1 MAYIETAL
9 VSSAGKL
16 LIQLDDGT
24 VIDAGYVRGGQ
35 GSAGKDGADGSPGI
49 PGAKGDPGENGAKW
63 HTGVGAPEVGLG
75 ENGDLYMDVAASV
88 LPIYQ
93 KVGGNWMFL
102 ANLKVTPAG
111 GGGGGSAAPGGDGR
125 PPIIYPPTNPGQQ
138 PGTYPGGGAL
148 EDGDLWWD
156 PDSGYLY
163 IYLNGQWHPIGER
176 PPVAVQPTPPDYNA
190 SGDIDNQYPIVEG
203 DLWFD
208 SDQGALYVAV
218 TNVDGDL
225 VWVITTPADRTILE
239 DEIPTTRYVFPA
251 AADKQIE
258 VNDTTGI
265 SYIYNASKNQWI
277 DLPKSP
283 GWQYFQDDAPE
294 DNDENNL
301 RPGDLW
307 INSTDNLIYVWT
319 GDNWAEVSTCS
330 GGGGGTGDVT
340 KEYVDAQ
347 DQKILDTLAPTIDT
361 GAWEYRDAD
370 PMDSGVFQT
379 LLTDPAGPSF
389 EFATDFEST
398 KWLKIRETDLDGEYH
413 YFLNYISR
421 GNAVQLFDD
430 EGNPLALYFIRA
442 EAQQSTDRYYLAVDN
457 INVTGSFPA
466 SGDKINFKF
475 YTSLPGTSGEYV
487 SKRGDTMTGP
497 LYFALNQPLEDEDA
511 VVGEVGFKVQ
521 EAGFVVNN
529 KQPSDPDQ
537 YYSEMIMS
545 GASTTLRA
553 VRPDQTKPVGELYI
567 GNRETYIDSNEKNFN
582 LYGQGVKLHTYLD
595 NITYN
600 YIGFY
605 DSDTRD
611 ATKVAQWDKEQ
622 FSITGIA
629 SAGVDAASAF
639 MATEDNHIATKKYAD
654 NLLDFSQYEE
664 LS

>member
-1 MAYIETAL
+1 MYDPISVSTAL
-9 VSSAGKL
+9 VSAGGDL
-16 LIQLDDGT
+16 LIELTDGT
-24 VIDAGYVRGGQ
+24 IINAGRVRGNPGPKGDTGDQ
-35 GSAGKDGADGSPGI
+35 GIRGAHGKDGIDGT
-49 PGAKGDPGENGAKW
+49 NGAKW
-63 HTGVGAPEVGLG
+63 HTGVGAPDLDLG
-75 ENGDLYMDVAASV
+75 VNGDLYMDVAASV

-93 KVGGNWMFL
+93 KVNGSWMFL
-102 ANLKVTPAG
+102 ANLKVAPAG

-163 IYLNGQWHPIGER
+163 IYLNGEWHPIGER

-347 DQKILDTLAPTIDT
+347 DQKILDALAPTIDT

-379 LLTDPAGPSF
+379 LLTDPTLPSL

-487 SKRGDTMTGP
+487 SKRGDTVSGP
-497 LYFALNQPLEDEDA
+497 LILADPVDSTPYTFIGQTGINVFELKNNLIQGDA
-511 VVGEVGFKVQ
+511 
-521 EAGFVVNN
+521 
-529 KQPSDPDQ
+529 
-537 YYSEMIMS
+537 Y
-545 GASTTLRA
+545 
-553 VRPDQTKPVGELYI
+553 GELQLTKTQT
-567 GNRETYIDSNEKNFN
+567 RLRRIDSNGTSVVSEIYHGSARAYILHNEKEC
-582 LYGQGVKLHTYLD
+582 YMQGVGVSIRSTAVNDIDK
-595 NITYN
+595 N
-600 YIGFY
+600 YISVKDGNQLIKQL
-605 DSDTRD
+605 SWD
-611 ATKVAQWDKEQ
+611 ANKVIIHSEAC
-622 FSITGIA
+622 
-629 SAGVDAASAF
+629 AGEDAASAF